1 MNSNELREIFLKF
14 FESRGH
20 KILPSASLVP
30 ENDPSVLFT
39 TAGMQSLI
47 SYFLGEQHHLGDKL
61 VNIQKC
67 IRTDDI
73 EEIGD
78 ESHLT
83 FFEMLGYWSLGGYW
97 KKEAIQYTFD
107 FYTKEIGIDSR
118 ELAITCFQ
126 GDEKNGI
133 VRDTE
138 SAEIWKSLGISKERI
153 AFLDYADNFWG
164 PSGIEGPCGP
174 DTEIFVWT
182 GEGESPKIY
191 NNKDK
196 RWVEIGNDV
205 FMEYNKK
212 SDGTFEPL
220 KQKNVDFGAGFERV
234 LAYVNGKNNVFE
246 TDLFLP
252 IINKIEKIFGKKY
265 VCHSELSGE
274 ESSYCT
280 EFRIIAD
287 HIKAAVFAIND
298 NILPSNKDA
307 GYVVR
312 RLIRRAVVKAK
323 QLGIEK
329 EFIKEIA
336 MEVFKVYSGVYKFD
350 EEMIIS
356 ELQKEEEKFRQT
368 LEKGLK
374 IFESQKENLN
384 GKIAFDLYQTYGFPW
399 EMTVELAQQENIKI
413 DKNEFEAEFKK
424 HQDLSRT
431 ASAGMFKGGL
441 QSGGE
446 METKYHTATHLLLA
460 SLRKVLGG
468 DINQKGSNITAERLR
483 FDFNYP
489 EKLTPEQ
496 IQKVEDLVNET
507 IKQDLSVEMQE
518 MSLEE
523 AKKSGAIGVFENKYS
538 DKVKVYSVG
547 EVSCEICG
555 GPHAKST
562 GELGHFKI
570 VKEESSSAGVRR
582 IKAILE

>member
-1 MNSNELREIFLKF
+1 MDSKTLREKFLKF

-39 TAGMQSLI
+39 TAGMQSLV
-47 SYFLGEQHHLGDKL
+47 SYLLGEKHHLGDKL

-97 KKEAIQYTFD
+97 KKEAIQYTYD
-107 FYTKEIGIDSR
+107 FYTKEIGIDSK

-133 VRDTE
+133 VKDTE
-138 SAEIWKSLGISKERI
+138 SAEIWKSLGISEERI
-153 AFLDYADNFWG
+153 VFLDYDDNFWG

-174 DTEIFVWT
+174 DTEIFIWT
-182 GEGESPKIY
+182 GKDKSPEIY
-191 NNKDK
+191 DHKDK

-205 FMEYNKK
+205 FMAYNKK

-234 LAYVNGKNNVFE
+234 LAYLEGKNNVFE

-252 IINKIEKIFGKKY
+252 LIKKIEEISNKKY
-265 VCHSELSGE
+265 QDNIK
-274 ESSYCT
+274 T
-280 EFRIIAD
+280 FRIIAD
-287 HIKAAVFAIND
+287 HLKAAIFAIND
-298 NILPSNKDA
+298 GVLPSNKDA
-307 GYVVR
+307 GYIVR
-312 RLIRRAVVKAK
+312 HLIRRAIVKAR
-323 QLGIEK
+323 QINIDK
-329 EFIKEIA
+329 EFTKELTL
-336 MEVFKVYSGVYKFD
+336 EVFKIYDGVYKFN

-374 IFESQKENLN
+374 EFSKHKDDLN

-399 EMTVELAQQENIKI
+399 EMTAELAENENIKV
-413 DKNEFEAEFKK
+413 DKSEFEAEFKK

-446 METKYHTATHLLLA
+446 METKYHTATHLLHTALC
-460 SLRKVLGG
+460 KVLGG
-468 DINQKGSNITAERLR
+468 EINQKGSNITAERLR
-483 FDFNYP
+483 FDFSYP
-489 EKLTPEQ
+489 EKLTDNQ
-496 IQKVEDLVNET
+496 IKEVEDIVNNA
-507 IKQDLSVEMQE
+507 IDDNLSVEMAE
-518 MSLEE
+518 MNIED
-523 AKKSGAIGVFENKYS
+523 AKKSGAIGVFENKYG
-538 DKVKVYSVG
+538 DKVKVYSIGDAVKRG
-547 EVSCEICG
+547 QVFSCEICG
-555 GPHAKST
+555 GPHVKST

-570 VKEESSSAGVRR
+570 VKEESSSAGIRR
-582 IKAILE
+582 IKAILK

>member
-1 MNSNELREIFLKF
+1 MDSKTLREKFLNF

-39 TAGMQSLI
+39 TAGMQSLV
-47 SYFLGEQHHLGDKL
+47 SYLLGEKHHSGERL

-78 ESHLT
+78 DSHLT

-107 FYTKEIGIDSR
+107 FYTKEIGIDPK
-118 ELAITCFQ
+118 ELAITCFR

-133 VRDTE
+133 IKDTE
-138 SAEIWKSLGISKERI
+138 SAEIWKSLGISEERI

-164 PSGIEGPCGP
+164 PSGAEGPCGP

-182 GEGESPKIY
+182 GEGKSPEIY
-191 NNKDK
+191 DNKDN

-234 LAYVNGKNNVFE
+234 LAYLEGKNNVFE

-252 IINKIEKIFGKKY
+252 IINKIEEISGKKY
-265 VCHSELSGE
+265 QDNI
-274 ESSYCT
+274 ES
-280 EFRIIAD
+280 FRVIVD
-287 HIKAAVFAIND
+287 HIKASFFAIND
-298 NILPSNKDA
+298 GVLPSNKDA

-312 RLIRRAVVKAK
+312 RLIRRAIVKAR
-323 QLGIEK
+323 QININK

-336 MEVFKVYSGVYKFD
+336 VEVFEVYNGVYKFN

-413 DKNEFEAEFKK
+413 DRNEFEAEFKK

-446 METKYHTATHLLLA
+446 METKYHTATHLLHTALC
-460 SLRKVLGG
+460 KVLGG
-468 DINQKGSNITAERLR
+468 EINQKGSNITAERLR

-489 EKLTPEQ
+489 EKLTDDQ
-496 IQKVEDLVNET
+496 IKEVENIVNNA
-507 IKQDLSVEMQE
+507 IDNNLPVEMTE
-518 MSLEE
+518 MNIE
-523 AKKSGAIGVFENKYS
+523 AAKSSGAIGVFSSKYG
-538 DKVKVYSVG
+538 DKVKVYSIDNF
-547 EVSCEICG
+547 SKEICG
-555 GPHAKST
+555 GPHVKKT

-570 VKEESSSAGVRR
+570 IKEESSSAGIRR

>member
-1 MNSNELREIFLKF
+1 MDSKTLREKFLKF
-14 FESRGH
+14 FESHGH

-39 TAGMQSLI
+39 TAGMQSLV
-47 SYFLGEQHHLGDKL
+47 SYLLGEKHHLGDKL

-97 KKEAIQYTFD
+97 KKEAIQYTYD
-107 FYTKEIGIDSR
+107 FYTKEIGIDSK

-133 VRDTE
+133 VKDTE
-138 SAEIWKSLGISKERI
+138 SAEIWKSLGISEERI
-153 AFLDYADNFWG
+153 VFLDYDDNFWG
-164 PSGIEGPCGP
+164 PSGMEGPCGP

-182 GEGESPKIY
+182 GEDKSPEIY
-191 NNKDK
+191 DHKDK
-196 RWVEIGNDV
+196 CWVEIGNDV
-205 FMEYNKK
+205 FMAYNKK

-234 LAYVNGKNNVFE
+234 LAYLEGKNNVFE

-252 IINKIEKIFGKKY
+252 LIKKIEEISGKKY

-274 ESSYCT
+274 ESSYCV

-298 NILPSNKDA
+298 NIIPSNKDA
-307 GYVVR
+307 GYIVR
-312 RLIRRAVVKAK
+312 RLIRRAIVKAR
-323 QLGIEK
+323 QINIDK
-329 EFIKEIA
+329 EFTKELA
-336 MEVFKVYSGVYKFD
+336 LEVFKIYDGVYKFN

-374 IFESQKENLN
+374 EFSKHKDNLS

-399 EMTVELAQQENIKI
+399 EMTVELAEQENIKI
-413 DKNEFEAEFKK
+413 DKSEFENEFKK
-424 HQDLSRT
+424 HQELSRT
-431 ASAGMFKGGL
+431 ASVGMFKGGL

-446 METKYHTATHLLLA
+446 METKYHTTTHLLHTALC
-460 SLRKVLGG
+460 KVLGG
-468 DINQKGSNITAERLR
+468 EINQKGSNITAERLR
-483 FDFNYP
+483 FDFNFP
-489 EKLTPEQ
+489 EKLTDEQ
-496 IQKVEDLVNET
+496 IKEVESIVNKAIDDNLPVKMT
-507 IKQDLSVEMQE
+507 E
-518 MSLEE
+518 MSIED
-523 AKKSGAIGVFENKYS
+523 AKASGAIGVFENKYG
-538 DKVKVYSVG
+538 DKVKVYSIDNF
-547 EVSCEICG
+547 SKEICG
-555 GPHAKST
+555 GPHVKST
-562 GELGHFKI
+562 GELSHFKI
-570 VKEESSSAGVRR
+570 VKEESSSAGIRR